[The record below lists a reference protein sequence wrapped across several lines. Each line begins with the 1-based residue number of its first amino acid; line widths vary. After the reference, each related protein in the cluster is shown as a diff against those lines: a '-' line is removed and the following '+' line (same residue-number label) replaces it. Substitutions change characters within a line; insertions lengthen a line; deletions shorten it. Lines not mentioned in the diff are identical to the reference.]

1 MINDTRETIIEGG
14 GRGYGYDGGIGGGV
28 GILLFVVVLIV
39 LFAAFRRDGF
49 GGHGDHGGVHVNGG
63 GLGYNGIGTCFPAA
77 STPMTTWEMA
87 QIHRDQAVD
96 TGAIIHS
103 NDMQTCDIER
113 GQAAI
118 IQNQQQI
125 AAAQERTFFTEK
137 LADMR
142 EKFLCA
148 EAKSLQQE
156 TMWQSKFM
164 QQETINAMNVQFCNV
179 NHRLTRIDDEMLH
192 RPPFHPFGCT
202 PCSAPEP
209 FFDRGGRREGCNC
222 DNR

>member
-14 GRGYGYDGGIGGGV
+14 RPGYDGAYGGV

-49 GGHGDHGGVHVNGG
+49 GGHDGHGGIHVNGG

-103 NDMQTCDIER
+103 NDMQTCEIER

-148 EAKSLQQE
+148 ENKALQQE
-156 TMWQSKFM
+156 SMWQAKFM
-164 QQETINAMNVQFCNV
+164 QQETVNAMNQQFCLLN
-179 NHRLTRIDDEMLH
+179 NRITRIDDNMLH
-192 RPPFHPFGCT
+192 RPPFHPFGCS
-202 PCSAPEP
+202 PCSVPEP
-209 FFDRGGRREGCNC
+209 FFGEGRRERGCNC